1 MVKDRT
7 ESLDVKGKVAL
18 VTHLKELAAV
28 FFKLGVIGFGGPAAH
43 IAMMEQEVV
52 SKRKWMTR
60 EHFLDLI
67 GATNLIPG
75 PNSTEMAMHCGYHRA
90 GWVGMIVA
98 GSGFIL
104 PATLITGIIAWFYQQ
119 YGSLPDIKPFWYGI
133 RPAVL
138 AIVVHAVCKFG
149 WKAVKNWQLGI
160 VGSMVI
166 LASLSGVSEVVAL
179 LAGGIFGMCW
189 LLAGQR
195 RDGLNGF
202 FPLLPLLPV
211 KPGCLKLAVVTTALS
226 AGCVTANVSLIKLF
240 LVFLKIGSVLFGSG
254 YVLFGYLHNELIE
267 RLGWLTQQQ
276 LVDAIA
282 VGQFTPG
289 PVSSAVTFVGYQIIG
304 IKGAILATVG
314 MFLPSFF
321 FVAML
326 NPFIPKMR
334 ASKWVSCFLDSV
346 NVGAVAIMVVA
357 VIQLSRVSLVSWQT
371 WLIAILSVAVTFV
384 FKKVNTLWI
393 VIGSSIAGY
402 LLTLI

>member
-1 MVKDRT
+1 M
-7 ESLDVKGKVAL
+7 KGKIDL
-18 VTHLKELAAV
+18 LTHLKELAGV
-28 FFKLGVIGFGGPAAH
+28 FFKLGIIGFGGPAAH
-43 IAMMEQEVV
+43 IAMMENEVV
-52 SKRKWMTR
+52 SKKKWMSR

-98 GSGFIL
+98 GMGFII
-104 PATLITGIIAWFYQQ
+104 PATLITGAIAWFYQQ
-119 YGSLPDIKPFWYGI
+119 YGSIPDIKPFWYGI

-138 AIVVHAVCKFG
+138 AIIINAVYMFG
-149 WKAVKNWQLGI
+149 KKALKNRQLGI
-160 VGSMVI
+160 IGAAVMVGS
-166 LASLSGVSEVVAL
+166 LAGMSEVLIL
-179 LAGGIFGMCW
+179 LAGGLLSLFW
-189 LLAGQR
+189 LSSSQKRDNVKASFSPSFLLSAKPGYPKAAIAATALYAGQ
-195 RDGLNGF
+195 
-202 FPLLPLLPV
+202 
-211 KPGCLKLAVVTTALS
+211 VVS
-226 AGCVTANVSLIKLF
+226 NVSLVKLF

-254 YVLFGYLHNELIE
+254 YVLIAYLQDELID

-334 ASKWVSCFLDSV
+334 TSKWVSCFLDSV
-346 NVGAVAIMVVA
+346 NVGAVAIMAVA
-357 VIQLSRVSLVSWQT
+357 VIQLARATLINWQT
-371 WLIAILSVAVTFV
+371 WLIALMSVAVTFV

-393 VIGSSIAGY
+393 VVGSAIVGY
-402 LLTLI
+402 ILTKF

>member
-1 MVKDRT
+1 M
-7 ESLDVKGKVAL
+7 KGKIDL
-18 VTHLKELAAV
+18 LTHLKELAGV
-28 FFKLGVIGFGGPAAH
+28 FFKLGIIGFGGPAAH
-43 IAMMEQEVV
+43 IAMMENEVV
-52 SKRKWMTR
+52 SKKKWMSR

-98 GSGFIL
+98 GMGFII
-104 PATLITGIIAWFYQQ
+104 PATLITGAIAWFYQQ
-119 YGSLPDIKPFWYGI
+119 YGSIPDIKPFWYGI

-138 AIVVHAVCKFG
+138 AIIINAVYMFG
-149 WKAVKNWQLGI
+149 KKALKNRQLGI
-160 VGSMVI
+160 IGAAVMVGS
-166 LASLSGVSEVVAL
+166 LAGMSEVLIL
-179 LAGGIFGMCW
+179 LAGGLLGMFW
-189 LLAGQR
+189 LSSSQKRDNVKASFSPSFLLSAKPGYPKAAIAATALYAGQ
-195 RDGLNGF
+195 
-202 FPLLPLLPV
+202 
-211 KPGCLKLAVVTTALS
+211 VVS
-226 AGCVTANVSLIKLF
+226 NVSLVKLF

-254 YVLFGYLHNELIE
+254 YVLIAYLQDELID

-304 IKGAILATVG
+304 IKGAILATIG

-321 FVAML
+321 FVSML

-334 ASKWVSCFLDSV
+334 NSRWVSCFLDSV
-346 NVGAVAIMVVA
+346 NVGAVAIMAVA
-357 VIQLSRVSLVSWQT
+357 VIQLARVSLINWQT
-371 WLIAILSVAVTFV
+371 WLIALMSVAVTFV

-393 VIGSSIAGY
+393 VVGSAIVGY
-402 LLTLI
+402 ILTKF

>member
-1 MVKDRT
+1 M
-7 ESLDVKGKVAL
+7 KGKINL
-18 VTHLKELAAV
+18 LTHLKELAGV
-28 FFKLGVIGFGGPAAH
+28 FFKLGIIGFGGPAAH
-43 IAMMEQEVV
+43 IAMMEHEVV
-52 SKRKWMTR
+52 SKKKWMSR

-90 GWVGMIVA
+90 GWPGMIVA
-98 GSGFIL
+98 GLGFII
-104 PATLITGIIAWFYQQ
+104 PATLITGAIAWFYLQ
-119 YGSLPDIKPFWYGI
+119 YGSIPDIKPIWYGI

-138 AIVVHAVCKFG
+138 AIIINAVYKFG
-149 WKAVKNWQLGI
+149 KKALKNWQLGI
-160 VGSMVI
+160 IGAAVMI
-166 LASLSGVSEVVAL
+166 ASLAGMSEVLVL
-179 LAGGIFGMCW
+179 LTGGLLGMFW
-189 LLAGQR
+189 LSFSQK
-195 RDGLNGF
+195 RDHAKASF
-202 FPLLPLLPV
+202 FPSFLLSA
-211 KPGCLKLAVVTTALS
+211 KPGYPKAAIAAIAISTAQI
-226 AGCVTANVSLIKLF
+226 AGNVSLIKLF

-254 YVLFGYLHNELIE
+254 YVLIAYLQDELID

-334 ASKWVSCFLDSV
+334 TSKWVSCFLDSV
-346 NVGAVAIMVVA
+346 NVGAVAIMAAA
-357 VIQLSRVSLVSWQT
+357 VIQLARATLINWQT
-371 WLIAILSVAVTFV
+371 WLIALMSVAVTFI

-402 LLTLI
+402 LLTLIRL

>member
-1 MVKDRT
+1 M
-7 ESLDVKGKVAL
+7 KGKIDL
-18 VTHLKELAAV
+18 LTHLKELAGV
-28 FFKLGVIGFGGPAAH
+28 FFKLGIIGFGGPAAH
-43 IAMMEQEVV
+43 IAMMENEVV
-52 SKRKWMTR
+52 SKRKWMSR

-90 GWVGMIVA
+90 GRLGMFVA
-98 GSGFIL
+98 GMGFII
-104 PATLITGIIAWFYQQ
+104 PATLITGAIAWFYQQ
-119 YGSLPDIKPFWYGI
+119 YGSIPDIKPIWYGI

-138 AIVVHAVCKFG
+138 SIIINAVYKFG
-149 WKAVKNWQLGI
+149 KKALKNWQLGI
-160 VGSMVI
+160 IGAAVI
-166 LASLSGVSEVVAL
+166 IASLAGMSEVLVL
-179 LAGGIFGMCW
+179 LAGGLLGMLW
-189 LLAGQR
+189 LSSSQK
-195 RDGLNGF
+195 RDNVKASF
-202 FPLLPLLPV
+202 FPSFLLSA
-211 KPGCLKLAVVTTALS
+211 KPGYPKVAIAATALS
-226 AGCVTANVSLIKLF
+226 AVQVASNVSLVKLF

-254 YVLFGYLHNELIE
+254 YVLIAYLQDELID

-334 ASKWVSCFLDSV
+334 TSKWVSCFLDSV
-346 NVGAVAIMVVA
+346 NVGAVAIMAVA
-357 VIQLSRVSLVSWQT
+357 VIQLARVSLINWQT
-371 WLIAILSVAVTFV
+371 WLIALISVAVTFV

-393 VIGSSIAGY
+393 VIGSSIIGY
-402 LLTLI
+402 ILTKV

>member
-1 MVKDRT
+1 M
-7 ESLDVKGKVAL
+7 KGKPDL
-18 VTHLKELAAV
+18 LTHIKELAAV
-28 FFKLGVIGFGGPAAH
+28 FFKLGIIGFGGPAAH
-43 IAMMEQEVV
+43 IAMMGQEVV

-90 GWVGMIVA
+90 GWIGMIVA
-98 GSGFIL
+98 GIGFIL

-119 YGSLPDIKPFWYGI
+119 YGSIPDIMPIWYGI

-138 AIVVHAVCKFG
+138 AIIIHAVYKFG
-149 WKAVKNWQLGI
+149 RKAVKSWQLGI
-160 VGSMVI
+160 IGSMVV
-166 LASLSGVSEVVAL
+166 LASLSGVSEVLVL
-179 LAGGIFGMCW
+179 LAGGLFGMFW
-189 LLAGQR
+189 LLAGQKL
-195 RDGLNGF
+195 GGMNGF
-202 FPLLPLLPV
+202 FPLPPFLPI
-211 KPGCLKLAVVTTALS
+211 KPGYLKLAVVATAIS
-226 AGCVTANVSLIKLF
+226 TEHVTANVSLVKLF

-254 YVLFGYLHNELIE
+254 YVLFAYLHDELIE

-304 IKGAILATVG
+304 VKGAMLATAG

-334 ASKWVSCFLDSV
+334 ASKWVSCFFDSV

-357 VIQLSRVSLVSWQT
+357 VIQLARVSLISWQT
-371 WLIAILSVAVTFV
+371 WLIALLSVTVTFV

>member
-7 ESLDVKGKVAL
+7 RSLDVKGKIDL
-18 VTHLKELAAV
+18 ITHLKELAAV
-28 FFKLGVIGFGGPAAH
+28 FFKLGVIGFGGPAAY

-75 PNSTEMAMHCGYHRA
+75 PNSAEMAMHCGYHRA
-90 GWVGMIVA
+90 GWIGMIVA

-119 YGSLPDIKPFWYGI
+119 YGSIPDIKPIWYGI

-138 AIVVHAVCKFG
+138 AIIIHAVYKFG
-149 WKAVKNWQLGI
+149 RKAMKNWQLGI
-160 VGSMVI
+160 IGSMVL
-166 LASLSGVSEVVAL
+166 LASLSGVSEVMAL
-179 LAGGIFGMCW
+179 LAGGLFGMCW
-189 LLAGQR
+189 LLAGKR
-195 RDGLNGF
+195 RDGLNGV
-202 FPLLPLLPV
+202 FPLLPLLPI
-211 KPGCLKLAVVTTALS
+211 KPGFLKLAVATTALS
-226 AGCVTANVSLIKLF
+226 AGYVATNVSLVTLF

-254 YVLFGYLHNELIE
+254 YVLIAYLHDELIE

-289 PVSSAVTFVGYQIIG
+289 PVSSAVTFVGYQISG
-304 IKGAILATVG
+304 IKGAVLATVG

-334 ASKWVSCFLDSV
+334 NSKWLSCFLDSV
-346 NVGAVAIMVVA
+346 NVGAVAIMAVA
-357 VIQLSRVSLVSWQT
+357 IIHLVSVSLVSWQT

-384 FKKVNTLWI
+384 FKKVNSLWI
-393 VIGSSIAGY
+393 VMGSSIAGY

>member
-1 MVKDRT
+1 M
-7 ESLDVKGKVAL
+7 KGKIDL
-18 VTHLKELAAV
+18 LTHLKELAGV
-28 FFKLGVIGFGGPAAH
+28 FFKLGIIGFGGPAAH
-43 IAMMEQEVV
+43 IAMMENEVV
-52 SKRKWMTR
+52 SKKKWMSR

-98 GSGFIL
+98 GMGFII
-104 PATLITGIIAWFYQQ
+104 PATLITGAIAWFYQQ
-119 YGSLPDIKPFWYGI
+119 YGSIPDIKPFWYGI

-138 AIVVHAVCKFG
+138 AIIINAVYMFG
-149 WKAVKNWQLGI
+149 KKALKNRQLGI
-160 VGSMVI
+160 IGAAVMVGS
-166 LASLSGVSEVVAL
+166 LAGMSEVLIL
-179 LAGGIFGMCW
+179 LAGGLLGMFW
-189 LLAGQR
+189 LSSSQKRDNVKASFSPSFLLSAKPGYPKAAIAATALYAGQ
-195 RDGLNGF
+195 
-202 FPLLPLLPV
+202 
-211 KPGCLKLAVVTTALS
+211 VVS
-226 AGCVTANVSLIKLF
+226 NVSLVKLF

-254 YVLFGYLHNELIE
+254 YVLIAYLQDELID

-304 IKGAILATVG
+304 IKGAILATIG

-321 FVAML
+321 FVSML

-334 ASKWVSCFLDSV
+334 NSRWVSCFLDSV
-346 NVGAVAIMVVA
+346 NVGAVAIMAVA
-357 VIQLSRVSLVSWQT
+357 VIQLARVSLINWQT
-371 WLIAILSVAVTFV
+371 WLIALMSVAVTFV

-393 VIGSSIAGY
+393 DRKSVV
-402 LLTLI
+402 

>member
-1 MVKDRT
+1 M
-7 ESLDVKGKVAL
+7 KGKIDL
-18 VTHLKELAAV
+18 LTHLKELAGV
-28 FFKLGVIGFGGPAAH
+28 FFKLGIIGFGGPAAH
-43 IAMMEQEVV
+43 IAMMENEVV
-52 SKRKWMTR
+52 SKKKWMSR

-90 GWVGMIVA
+90 GWPGLIVA
-98 GSGFIL
+98 GLGFII
-104 PATLITGIIAWFYQQ
+104 PATLITVAIAWFYQR
-119 YGSLPDIKPFWYGI
+119 YGSIPDIKPIWYGI

-138 AIVVHAVCKFG
+138 AIIINAVYKFG
-149 WKAVKNWQLGI
+149 RKALKNWQLGI
-160 VGSMVI
+160 IGAAVMVGS
-166 LASLSGVSEVVAL
+166 LAGMSEVLIL
-179 LAGGIFGMCW
+179 LEGGLLGMFW
-189 LLAGQR
+189 LSSSQK
-195 RDGLNGF
+195 RDNVKASF
-202 FPLLPLLPV
+202 FPSFLLSA
-211 KPGCLKLAVVTTALS
+211 KPGYPKAAIAATALS
-226 AGCVTANVSLIKLF
+226 AGQIAGNVSLVKLF

-254 YVLFGYLHNELIE
+254 YVLIAYLQDELID

-334 ASKWVSCFLDSV
+334 TSKWVSCFLDSV
-346 NVGAVAIMVVA
+346 NVGAVAIMAVA
-357 VIQLSRVSLVSWQT
+357 VIQLARATLINWQT
-371 WLIAILSVAVTFV
+371 WLIALMSVAVTFV

-393 VIGSSIAGY
+393 VVGSAIVGY
-402 LLTLI
+402 ILTKF

>member
-1 MVKDRT
+1 M
-7 ESLDVKGKVAL
+7 KGKIDL
-18 VTHLKELAAV
+18 LTHLKELAGV
-28 FFKLGVIGFGGPAAH
+28 FFKLGIIGFGGPAAH
-43 IAMMEQEVV
+43 IAMMENEVV
-52 SKRKWMTR
+52 SKKKWMSR

-90 GWVGMIVA
+90 GWPGMIVA
-98 GSGFIL
+98 GMGFII
-104 PATLITGIIAWFYQQ
+104 PATLITGAIAWSYQR
-119 YGSLPDIKPFWYGI
+119 YGSIPDIKPIWYGI

-138 AIVVHAVCKFG
+138 AIIINAVYKFG
-149 WKAVKNWQLGI
+149 KKALKNWQLGI
-160 VGSMVI
+160 IGATVMIASLAGMSEVLVLIAGGLFGMFWLLLSQKKGSMKQ
-166 LASLSGVSEVVAL
+166 S
-179 LAGGIFGMCW
+179 F
-189 LLAGQR
+189 
-195 RDGLNGF
+195 
-202 FPLLPLLPV
+202 LPLLLLPG
-211 KPGCLKLAVVTTALS
+211 KPEQLKVAIAATALS
-226 AGCVTANVSLIKLF
+226 TGQVVGNVSLVKLF

-254 YVLFGYLHNELIE
+254 YVLIAYLQDELID

-289 PVSSAVTFVGYQIIG
+289 PVLSAVTFVGYQIIG

-346 NVGAVAIMVVA
+346 NVGAVAIMAVA
-357 VIQLSRVSLVSWQT
+357 VIQLARATLINWQT
-371 WLIAILSVAVTFV
+371 WLIALMCVAVTFV
-384 FKKVNTLWI
+384 FKKVNTIWI
-393 VIGSSIAGY
+393 VVGSAIVGY
-402 LLTLI
+402 ILTKF

>member
-1 MVKDRT
+1 M
-7 ESLDVKGKVAL
+7 KGKRDL
-18 VTHLKELAAV
+18 LTHLKELAGV
-28 FFKLGVIGFGGPAAH
+28 FFKLGIIGFGGPAAH
-43 IAMMEQEVV
+43 IAMMEHEVV
-52 SKRKWMTR
+52 SKKKWMSR

-90 GWVGMIVA
+90 GLPGMIVA
-98 GSGFIL
+98 GMGFII
-104 PATLITGIIAWFYQQ
+104 PATLITGAIAWFYQR
-119 YGSLPDIKPFWYGI
+119 YGTIPDIKPFWYGI

-138 AIVVHAVCKFG
+138 AIIINAVYRFG
-149 WKAVKNWQLGI
+149 KKALKNWQLGI
-160 VGSMVI
+160 IGAAVMV
-166 LASLSGVSEVVAL
+166 ASLAGMSEVLIL
-179 LAGGIFGMCW
+179 LAFGLLGMFW
-189 LLAGQR
+189 LFLVQNKSGMKES
-195 RDGLNGF
+195 L
-202 FPLLPLLPV
+202 FPLLLLSG
-211 KPGCLKLAVVTTALS
+211 KPGHLKTAITATALTTGHV
-226 AGCVTANVSLIKLF
+226 AGNVSLVKLF
-240 LVFLKIGSVLFGSG
+240 LVFLKIGSVFFGSG
-254 YVLFGYLHNELIE
+254 YVLIAYLHDELID

-334 ASKWVSCFLDSV
+334 TSKWLSYFLDSV
-346 NVGAVAIMVVA
+346 NIGAVAIMAVA
-357 VIQLSRVSLVSWQT
+357 VIQLARVSLINWQT
-371 WLIAILSVAVTFV
+371 WLIALVSVAVIFV
-384 FKKVNTLWI
+384 LKRVHSLWV
-393 VIGSSIAGY
+393 VIGSSMAGY

>member
-1 MVKDRT
+1 M
-7 ESLDVKGKVAL
+7 KGKL
-18 VTHLKELAAV
+18 DLLIHLKELAAV
-28 FFKLGVIGFGGPAAH
+28 FFKLGIIGFGGPAAH

-75 PNSTEMAMHCGYHRA
+75 PNSSEMAMHCGYHRA

-98 GSGFIL
+98 GAGFIL
-104 PATLITGIIAWFYQQ
+104 PATIITGVIAWFYQQ
-119 YGSLPDIKPFWYGI
+119 YGAVPDIKPFWYGI

-138 AIVVHAVCKFG
+138 AIIIHAVYKFSR
-149 WKAVKNWQLGI
+149 KAVKSWQLGI
-160 VGSMVI
+160 LGSMVL
-166 LASLSGVSEVVAL
+166 LASLSGVSEALVL
-179 LAGGIFGMCW
+179 LAGGLFGMCW
-189 LLAGQR
+189 LIISQR
-195 RDGLNGF
+195 RAGVNGF
-202 FPLLPLLPV
+202 FAALPFLPI
-211 KPGCLKLAVVTTALS
+211 KPGYLRLAVAATAFS
-226 AGCVTANVSLIKLF
+226 TEHVAANVSLVKLF

-254 YVLFGYLHNELIE
+254 YVLIAYLHDELIE

-289 PVSSAVTFVGYQIIG
+289 PISSAVTFVGYQIIG

-334 ASKWVSCFLDSV
+334 ASKWLSCFLDSV

-371 WLIAILSVAVTFV
+371 CLIALLSVAVTFV

>member
-1 MVKDRT
+1 M
-7 ESLDVKGKVAL
+7 KGVPDL
-18 VTHLKELAAV
+18 LTHLKELATV
-28 FFKLGVIGFGGPAAH
+28 FFKLGTIGFGGPAAH

-52 SKRKWMTR
+52 GKRKWMSR

-119 YGSLPDIKPFWYGI
+119 YGSIPDIKPFWYGI

-138 AIVVHAVCKFG
+138 AVIIHAVYKFG
-149 WKAVKNWQLGI
+149 RKAVKSWQLGI
-160 VGSMVI
+160 IGSMVM
-166 LASLSGVSEVVAL
+166 LASLSGASEVLVL
-179 LAGGIFGMCW
+179 LAGGLFGMCW

-195 RDGLNGF
+195 RDGMNGL
-202 FPLLPLLPV
+202 FPLLPLLPI
-211 KPGCLKLAVVTTALS
+211 KPGYLKLAIAATALS
-226 AGCVTANVSLIKLF
+226 TEQVAANVSLVKLF

-254 YVLFGYLHNELIE
+254 YVLIAYLHDELIE
-267 RLGWLTQQQ
+267 RLGWFTQQQ

-289 PVSSAVTFVGYQIIG
+289 PLSSTVTFVGYQILG
-304 IKGAILATVG
+304 AKGAILATIG

-334 ASKWVSCFLDSV
+334 NSKWLSCFLDSV
-346 NVGAVAIMVVA
+346 NVGAVAIMAVA
-357 VIQLSRVSLVSWQT
+357 VIHLARVSLVSWQT
-371 WLIAILSVAVTFV
+371 WLIACLSVAVTFV
-384 FKKVNTLWI
+384 LKKVNTLWI
-393 VIGSSIAGY
+393 VIGSSISGY
-402 LLTLI
+402 LLTFI